1 MAVEL
6 NHKAVDFARQL
17 IEQGKVDRD
26 GDWAAHQPTTESEN
40 EFLADHS
47 YQEYGTWF
55 LGVNADA
62 DEETKERY
70 EFPYGNFQTVCRAG
84 LIAAEQRAGQYHH
97 EEIKNAAREL
107 LDLIG

>member
-17 IEQGKVDRD
+17 IKQGKVDRD
-26 GDWAAHQPTTESEN
+26 GDWAAHQPTPETEN
-40 EFLADHS
+40 EFIADHS

-55 LGVNADA
+55 LGINPGA

-70 EFPYGNFQTVCRAG
+70 EFPYGNFETVCRAG
-84 LIAAEQRAGQYHH
+84 LIAAEQRAGQYHRT
-97 EEIKNAAREL
+97 EIKNAAREL

>member
-1 MAVEL
+1 MAVQL
-6 NHKAVDFARQL
+6 NDKAMAFAREL
-17 IEQGKVDRD
+17 IKQGKVDRD
-26 GDWAAHQPTTESEN
+26 GDWSSDQPTTESEN

-47 YQEYGTWF
+47 YEEYGNWF
-55 LGVNADA
+55 LGVNPDA
-62 DEETKERY
+62 DPETKERY

-97 EEIKNAAREL
+97 EEIKKVAREL

>member
-6 NHKAVDFARQL
+6 NHQAVAFAKNL
-17 IEQGKVDRD
+17 IKQGKIDRD
-26 GDWAAHQPTTESEN
+26 GDWSAHQPTPETEN

-47 YQEYGTWF
+47 YEEYGNWF
-55 LGVNADA
+55 LAINPGANP
-62 DEETKERY
+62 ETKERY

-84 LIAAEQRAGQYHH
+84 LIAAEQRAGQYHRT
-97 EEIKNAAREL
+97 EIKAAVREL